1 MLIINA
7 KNGQMRAIQ
16 HGQYVRFFQKDRELS
31 VNDIKHYQRII
42 FALTETDRIMKEIDK
57 IEIE

>member
-16 HGQYVRFFQKDRELS
+16 HGQYERFLHPLQNNTFIFSKNLHNPEPGRLKFLKKAT
-31 VNDIKHYQRII
+31 IKV
-42 FALTETDRIMKEIDK
+42 AL
-57 IEIE
+57 